1 LEEDD
6 QVMNDKEKYT
16 FDIAVRQSM
25 FTFFLFILVLIRCSY
40 GESINGGSFLAL
52 AGKDSVVLA
61 TDSRFSSGGMLLGKH
76 YRDIFR
82 IGSSSLVG
90 FYGLESDS
98 YPFLGS
104 VKRHLQD
111 YREEDLTPEQIASLI
126 STLLYQNKGLQLV
139 PIFAGLGSSGV
150 PFICSF
156 DSLGAETKTDSFAAV
171 GTSTSGL
178 LSILES
184 FYCKDL
190 TSEELC
196 SLTERC
202 LKLAFQRD
210 ILSGGDIKIATLR
223 KDGIFVKTIKMT
235 DV

>member
-1 LEEDD
+1 MLW
-6 QVMNDKEKYT
+6 
-16 FDIAVRQSM
+16 S
-25 FTFFLFILVLIRCSY
+25 FFCFVVLISCCCAN
-40 GESINGGSFLAL
+40 SINGGSFLAL
-52 AGKDSVVLA
+52 TGKDSVVLA
-61 TDSRFSSGGMLLGKH
+61 TDSRFSSDGMMLGKY

-98 YPFLGS
+98 YPFLDKMRSILGDHS
-104 VKRHLQD
+104 
-111 YREEDLTPEQIASLI
+111 EEDLTPEHVSTLI
-126 STLLYQNKGLQLV
+126 STLLYQYKGWQIV
-139 PIFAGLGSSGV
+139 PIFAGLGGDGV
-150 PFICSF
+150 PFVCSF
-156 DSLGAETKTDSFAAV
+156 DSLGSQTKTGSFAAV
-171 GTSTSGL
+171 GTSASGL

-223 KDGIFVKTIKMT
+223 KDGIFVKVIKMT